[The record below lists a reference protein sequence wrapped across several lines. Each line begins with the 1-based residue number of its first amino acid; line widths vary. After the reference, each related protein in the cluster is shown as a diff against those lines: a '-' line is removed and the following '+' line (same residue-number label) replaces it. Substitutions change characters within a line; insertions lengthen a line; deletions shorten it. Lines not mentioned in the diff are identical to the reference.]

1 MTGEMVETV
10 RNEHI
15 LVDVKRGR
23 NPLSKHVRDIV
34 VAVSTVIELSAESA
48 LPLLRRD
55 LVVSIRCVEDE
66 AFELQF
72 AYATDC
78 GSELE
83 SEISVR
89 FVRIGPL
96 NKTNFRV
103 EVGPDFSPLDDSI
116 EPIRAVGERGANV
129 SGAAACAADVDGR
142 IRSGRVS
149 VHDPVLEKYETG
161 IDTSG
166 LIE

>member
-23 NPLSKHVRDIV
+23 NPLSKHVCDIV
-34 VAVSTVIELSAESA
+34 VGVSTVIELGAESA
-48 LPLLRRD
+48 LPLLCRY

-72 AYATDC
+72 AYASDF
-78 GSELE
+78 GPDLE

-96 NKTNFRV
+96 NKTNFRI
-103 EVGPDFSPLDDSI
+103 EVGSNFSSLDDSI

-129 SGAAACAADVDGR
+129 RGAAACAAEVEGR

-149 VHDPVLEKYETG
+149 VDDPVLEKY
-161 IDTSG
+161 
-166 LIE
+166 